1 MRSAMPSMIVT
12 SISSHASGAGRATLL
27 IVALFEPT
35 AFLSLPHHASR
46 EKPDAANS
54 RFRGGHIDGPA
65 RLPRARR
72 RVFPRW
78 RLGDHCRDLA
88 GPSPGRPERCRPA
101 RLWATRPW
109 TSDRR
114 DLPDRSRVRS
124 RLLGGLVHIA
134 GLTTAQHARGRSW
147 WRGLG
152 MLGDASVYLVFMI
165 DVAGIALGLWR
176 GGGDRNVQSWI
187 AWLSVWD
194 YGRLLIGII
203 GAAVLVGGAGLLV
216 WGIVGDVDREVALPQ
231 REKRL
236 IRPVARYGIAG
247 RGAAVALVGWFL
259 LAGALSGNP
268 RECAELGGVLAALR
282 QVTYG
287 RVLIG
292 LFGLAFIGSSL
303 FDFVAAFYRRFDPAD
318 A

>member
-1 MRSAMPSMIVT
+1 MQAAKSLMP
-12 SISSHASGAGRATLL
+12 
-27 IVALFEPT
+27 PT
-35 AFLSLPHHASR
+35 AGSEAVTLM
-46 EKPDAANS
+46 
-54 RFRGGHIDGPA
+54 G
-65 RLPRARR
+65 
-72 RVFPRW
+72 
-78 RLGDHCRDLA
+78 RLGYLARGVVYFLVGASAAIAAIWPAHRPA
-88 GPSPGRPERCRPA
+88 GPSDA
-101 RLWATRPW
+101 
-109 TSDRR
+109 
-114 DLPDRSRVRS
+114 VQ
-124 RLLGGLVHIA
+124 LGSGQLGHGHPIGAIFLIAVAFGLACLAGWFTIA

-247 RGAAVALVGWFL
+247 RGAAVALVGCFL
-259 LAGALSGNP
+259 IAAAFYGNP
-268 RECAELGGVLAALR
+268 REAHEVGGVLAALR

>member
-1 MRSAMPSMIVT
+1 MQAAKSLMP
-12 SISSHASGAGRATLL
+12 
-27 IVALFEPT
+27 PT
-35 AFLSLPHHASR
+35 AGAEAVTLM
-46 EKPDAANS
+46 
-54 RFRGGHIDGPA
+54 G
-65 RLPRARR
+65 
-72 RVFPRW
+72 
-78 RLGDHCRDLA
+78 RLGYVARGVVYFLVGASAAIAAIWPAHRPA
-88 GPSPGRPERCRPA
+88 GPSDA
-101 RLWATRPW
+101 
-109 TSDRR
+109 
-114 DLPDRSRVRS
+114 VQ
-124 RLLGGLVHIA
+124 LGSGQLGHGHPIGAIFLIAVAFGLACLAGWFTIA

-203 GAAVLVGGAGLLV
+203 GAAVLVGGAGLLI
-216 WGIVGDVDREVALPQ
+216 WGIVGDVDREVVLPQ

-247 RGAAVALVGWFL
+247 RGAAVALVGCFL
-259 LAGALSGNP
+259 IAAAFYGNP
-268 RECAELGGVLAALR
+268 REAHEVGGVLAALR

>member
-1 MRSAMPSMIVT
+1 MQAAKSLMP
-12 SISSHASGAGRATLL
+12 
-27 IVALFEPT
+27 PT
-35 AFLSLPHHASR
+35 AGSEAVTLM
-46 EKPDAANS
+46 
-54 RFRGGHIDGPA
+54 G
-65 RLPRARR
+65 
-72 RVFPRW
+72 
-78 RLGDHCRDLA
+78 RLGYVARGVVYFLVGASAAIAAIWPAHRPA
-88 GPSPGRPERCRPA
+88 GPSDA
-101 RLWATRPW
+101 
-109 TSDRR
+109 
-114 DLPDRSRVRS
+114 VQ
-124 RLLGGLVHIA
+124 LGSGQLGHGHPIGAIFLIAVAFGLACLAGWFTIA

-203 GAAVLVGGAGLLV
+203 GAAVLVGGAGLLI
-216 WGIVGDVDREVALPQ
+216 WGIVGDVDREVVLPQ

-247 RGAAVALVGWFL
+247 RGAAVALVGCFL
-259 LAGALSGNP
+259 IAAAFYGNP
-268 RECAELGGVLAALR
+268 REAHEVGGVLAALR

>member
-1 MRSAMPSMIVT
+1 MQAAKSLMP
-12 SISSHASGAGRATLL
+12 
-27 IVALFEPT
+27 PT
-35 AFLSLPHHASR
+35 AGSEAVTLM
-46 EKPDAANS
+46 
-54 RFRGGHIDGPA
+54 G
-65 RLPRARR
+65 
-72 RVFPRW
+72 
-78 RLGDHCRDLA
+78 RLGYVARGIVYFLVGASAAIAAIWPTHRPA
-88 GPSPGRPERCRPA
+88 GPSDA
-101 RLWATRPW
+101 
-109 TSDRR
+109 
-114 DLPDRSRVRS
+114 VQ
-124 RLLGGLVHIA
+124 LGSGQLGHGHPIGAIFLIAVAFGLACLAGWFTIA

-203 GAAVLVGGAGLLV
+203 GAAVLVGGAGLLI
-216 WGIVGDVDREVALPQ
+216 WGIVGDVDREVVLPQ

-247 RGAAVALVGWFL
+247 RGAAVALVGCFL
-259 LAGALSGNP
+259 IAAAFYGNP
-268 RECAELGGVLAALR
+268 REAHEVGGVLAALR

-303 FDFVAAFYRRFDPAD
+303 FDFVAAFYRRFDPAEG
-318 A
+318 

>member
-1 MRSAMPSMIVT
+1 MP
-12 SISSHASGAGRATLL
+12 
-27 IVALFEPT
+27 PT
-35 AFLSLPHHASR
+35 AGSEAVTLM
-46 EKPDAANS
+46 
-54 RFRGGHIDGPA
+54 G
-65 RLPRARR
+65 
-72 RVFPRW
+72 
-78 RLGDHCRDLA
+78 RLGYLARGVVYFLVGASAAIAAIWPAYRPA
-88 GPSPGRPERCRPA
+88 GPSDA
-101 RLWATRPW
+101 VRLGSAQ
-109 TSDRR
+109 
-114 DLPDRSRVRS
+114 
-124 RLLGGLVHIA
+124 LGGQLGGGQLGHGHPIGAMFLIAVALGLACLAGWFTIA
-134 GLTTAQHARGRSW
+134 GVMTAQRGGGRGW

-152 MLGDASVYLVFMI
+152 MLGDAIVYVFFMI

-187 AWLSVWD
+187 AWLSAWD

-203 GAAVLVGGAGLLV
+203 GAAVLVGGAGLLI
-216 WGIVGDVDREVALPQ
+216 WGIVGDVDREVVLPQ

-247 RGAAVALVGWFL
+247 RGAAVALVGCFL
-259 LAGALSGNP
+259 IAAAFYGNP
-268 RECAELGGVLAALR
+268 REAHEVGGVLAALR
-282 QVTYG
+282 PGTYG